1 MGAEQSTA
9 GAEEEPTATEEAAG
23 QPKPAPSAMS
33 LDQNST
39 EAVLAG
45 MEGVMA
51 RVPAEAITSG
61 ATLKEL
67 TLHNLPTNT
76 KRSGGSGSSSKSS
89 PAASMRRSFFSWRP
103 TGGSSARS
111 DAGSQ
116 GRLTDRFFSSKRGK
130 QHNDPKLVFAGL
142 NGASLH
148 CALNHPR
155 RLKEVLQTG
164 GTNPNAKDED
174 GDRTPLHWA
183 AARGHLRCIHLL
195 LEAGADPSVVD
206 ANGQTP
212 AQVAEAVEQPL
223 AHDLLVHGPPK
234 PDPCSM
240 HSGLFSL
247 SLHSALNQPTELRK
261 ILESGYEWRIQKGEP
276 IKCKLDPNLA
286 DSDGD
291 RTPLHWAAAR
301 GYIECVK
308 LLLQYG
314 ASPGSTDCNGKTPAA
329 LAFECNQ
336 RATQSLLLNYKPP
349 SVREGMHSINDPV
362 AIDQL
367 DLVA

>member
-1 MGAEQSTA
+1 MWPQYI
-9 GAEEEPTATEEAAG
+9 
-23 QPKPAPSAMS
+23 
-33 LDQNST
+33 LR
-39 EAVLAG
+39 VLAG
-45 MEGVMA
+45 PQHA
-51 RVPAEAITSG
+51 RAHGNAHGHVALSAPSFVG
-61 ATLKEL
+61 L
-67 TLHNLPTNT
+67 
-76 KRSGGSGSSSKSS
+76 SS
-89 PAASMRRSFFSWRP
+89 PVSKTNACACTFSRALHPRRLLPCLPWLACLLSR
-103 TGGSSARS
+103 A
-111 DAGSQ
+111 D
-116 GRLTDRFFSSKRGK
+116 
-130 QHNDPKLVFAGL
+130 
-142 NGASLH
+142 GASLH

-212 AQVAEAVEQPL
+212 VQVAEAVEQPL

-234 PDPCSM
+234 PDPRSM

-301 GYIECVK
+301 GYIECIK

-314 ASPGSTDCNGKTPAA
+314 ASPGSTDCNGKYHHKRGY
-329 LAFECNQ
+329 F
-336 RATQSLLLNYKPP
+336 
-349 SVREGMHSINDPV
+349 
-362 AIDQL
+362 
-367 DLVA
+367 

>member
-1 MGAEQSTA
+1 MWPQYI
-9 GAEEEPTATEEAAG
+9 
-23 QPKPAPSAMS
+23 
-33 LDQNST
+33 LR
-39 EAVLAG
+39 VLAG
-45 MEGVMA
+45 PQHA
-51 RVPAEAITSG
+51 RAHGNAHGHVALSAPSFVG
-61 ATLKEL
+61 L
-67 TLHNLPTNT
+67 
-76 KRSGGSGSSSKSS
+76 SS
-89 PAASMRRSFFSWRP
+89 PVSKTNACACTFSRALHPRRLLACLPWLACLLSR
-103 TGGSSARS
+103 A
-111 DAGSQ
+111 D
-116 GRLTDRFFSSKRGK
+116 
-130 QHNDPKLVFAGL
+130 
-142 NGASLH
+142 GASLH

-212 AQVAEAVEQPL
+212 VQVAEAVEQPL

-234 PDPCSM
+234 PDPRSM

-301 GYIECVK
+301 GYIECIK

-336 RATQSLLLNYKPP
+336 HATQSLLLNYKPP